1 MPPQEMTGICN
12 SVRPNRRYFIGQKDN
27 GGRREGQKF
36 IACGQNFAAASS
48 DFSYIRTL
56 PAWVMISRMRT
67 AN

>member
-12 SVRPNRRYFIGQKDN
+12 SVRPNRRYFIGQEDN

-36 IACGQNFAAASS
+36 IMCGQNFAAASS
-48 DFSYIRTL
+48 ELSHIRAL
-56 PAWVMISRMRT
+56 PALVVIRVMRA